1 MGTTVDKLAKL
12 AETKEAI
19 RTAIESKGVEV
30 SASEPFST
38 YPEKIKS
45 IQSGGVGRS
54 LLNINV
60 TLDGAINAI
69 TKGSIISIT
78 NNATGEVVER
88 VWEGEMIQ
96 ITVES
101 LSEYTIK
108 CSKITGYSSPKKVT
122 FTPANSVSYNYT
134 FDYITPPV
142 GVYLLTTDDELILPA
157 NWKSS
162 YECAGVYVGF
172 SQASSLAYSKY
183 VLAPEIV
190 PITTL
195 RLTKTSYSDI
205 RTGADDL
212 AENEYGLGN
221 VIGSYNFHGLSNT
234 QYIVNNYS
242 GAFAEAWNYPFKTGA
257 RGFVPSLLELRDVIA
272 LHGEQIV
279 EAYAAIGV
287 EFPYSVSYTDSNVWS
302 VSIFQSSTP
311 SRSAVRDSLYLY
323 GWGYGS
329 EDFQISSNDDTTIP
343 FSVY

>member
-1 MGTTVDKLAKL
+1 MGTTADKLAKI
-12 AETKEAI
+12 AATKEAI
-19 RTAIESKGVEV
+19 RIAIESKGVEV

-38 YPEKIKS
+38 YPEKINS

-122 FTPANSVSYNYT
+122 FIPANGVSYNYT

-172 SQASSLAYSKY
+172 SKASSNPYSKY

-195 RLTKTSYSDI
+195 KLKEATYKDI
-205 RTGADDL
+205 RDGAQDI
-212 AENEYGLGN
+212 AQNEYGITTIAGT
-221 VIGSYNFHGLSNT
+221 YNFHGLSNT

-257 RGFVPSLLELRDVIA
+257 RGFVPSLLEIKEVIA
-272 LHGEQIV
+272 LHEEQIV
-279 EAYAAIGV
+279 QAYAAIGV
-287 EFPYSVSYTDSNVWS
+287 EFPYNVYYEDSADWS
-302 VSIFQSSTP
+302 VSTIHSSTP
-311 SRSAVRDSLYLY
+311 NREEIISSLYSY
-323 GWGYGS
+323 GWGYGAN
-329 EDFQISSNDDTTIP
+329 DMSSKANTTIP

>member
-1 MGTTVDKLAKL
+1 MGTTADKLAKI
-12 AETKEAI
+12 AATKEAI

-38 YPEKIKS
+38 YPEKINS

-88 VWEGEMIQ
+88 VWDGSTIQ

-101 LSEYTIK
+101 LSEYSIK
-108 CSKITGYSSPKKVT
+108 CSKITSYSSPKKVT
-122 FTPANSVSYNYT
+122 FIPANGVSYDYT

-195 RLTKTSYSDI
+195 SLKEATYEDI
-205 RTGADDL
+205 RDGAQDI
-212 AENEYGLGN
+212 AQNEYGM
-221 VIGSYNFHGLSNT
+221 IAIAATYNYHGLSTT
-234 QYIVNNYS
+234 QYVVNNYS

-257 RGFVPSLLELRDVIA
+257 RGFVPSILELEYVIA

-287 EFPYSVSYTDSNVWS
+287 EFPYNVYYEDSDDWS
-302 VSIFQSSTP
+302 VSTIHSSTP
-311 SRSAVRDSLYLY
+311 KREKTISLRYSY
-323 GWGYGS
+323 GWGYG
-329 EDFQISSNDDTTIP
+329 IGVMSSNANTTIP

>member
-1 MGTTVDKLAKL
+1 MGTTADKLTKL

-19 RTAIESKGVEV
+19 RIAIESKGVEV

-38 YPEKIKS
+38 YPEKINS

-60 TLDGAINAI
+60 SLDGAINAI

-172 SQASSLAYSKY
+172 SQATSLAYSRY

-195 RLTKTSYSDI
+195 KLTRTNFSDI
-205 RTGADDL
+205 INGARDL
-212 AENEYGLGN
+212 AQNEYGII
-221 VIGSYNFHGLSNT
+221 VIGGSYNSHGLSNT
-234 QYIVNNYS
+234 QYVVNNYS

-279 EAYAAIGV
+279 EAYATIGV
-287 EFPYSVSYTDSNVWS
+287 EFPYSVSYADLNDWF
-302 VSIFQSSTP
+302 VSTIQSSTP
-311 SRSAVRDSLYLY
+311 SRRAVTDSLYSY

-329 EDFQISSNDDTTIP
+329 EDFNMSNNANTTIP